1 MRQQCGCALE
11 IARGLW
17 KYSRLVQDNGQPMG
31 KKMVYALLLLLFGL
45 AAALAY
51 PIVKVKLS
59 VSVIHPETRFLPASS
74 EEALR
79 SHVHALSVAIG
90 SRSIAEYG
98 KLQEAERYIRA
109 FLEGQG
115 IPFESQG
122 YDHEGQRYN
131 NIVVTLEGSS
141 RPGET
146 VLVGAHYD
154 TVQGT
159 PGADDNASAVA
170 VLLELCRD
178 LKEYRPG
185 RTLRMVFFT
194 LEEPPTF
201 MTPAMGSYVYAAQ
214 AKERGENI
222 TGMVCLE
229 MVGYFSDAE
238 GSQAFPI
245 PGMHWLYPDR
255 GNFIAVIGNV
265 PSRGLTLAVAEALK
279 AGSDI
284 PVEYLVALPIVP
296 GVGLSDHGPFWKM
309 GYPAV
314 MVTDTA
320 FYRNPNYHSAKDT
333 IETLRFEKM
342 SQLLRGM
349 VHVVEF
355 LTKAE
360 G

>member
-1 MRQQCGCALE
+1 MR
-11 IARGLW
+11 
-17 KYSRLVQDNGQPMG
+17 
-31 KKMVYALLLLLFGL
+31 KKMIYALLILMFGL
-45 AAALAY
+45 AAALLY

-59 VSVIHPETRFLPASS
+59 VSVNHPETRFLPTSS

-90 SRSIAEYG
+90 SRSVREYG
-98 KLQEAERYIRA
+98 KLQDAERYIRS
-109 FLEGQG
+109 FLQGQG
-115 IPFESQG
+115 IPFTLQG
-122 YDHEGQRYN
+122 YDHEGKRYN
-131 NIVVTLEGSS
+131 NIVVTLTGST

-146 VLVGAHYD
+146 VIVGAHYD
-154 TVQGT
+154 TVYET

-185 RTLRMVFFT
+185 RTLKLIFFV
-194 LEEPPTF
+194 LEEPPSF
-201 MTPAMGSYVYAAQ
+201 LTPAMGSYVYAIQ

-222 TGMVCLE
+222 TGMISLE
-229 MVGYFSDAE
+229 MVGYFSEAE
-238 GSQAFPI
+238 GSQAYPI

-255 GNFIAVIGNV
+255 GNFIGVIGNV
-265 PSRGLTLAVAEALK
+265 QSRELTLAVAEALK

-284 PVEYLVALPIVP
+284 PVEHLVALLFVP

-309 GYPAV
+309 GFRAV

-320 FYRNPNYHSAKDT
+320 FYRNPNYHTARDT
-333 IETLRFEKM
+333 IETLRFDRM
-342 SQLLRGM
+342 SQLVRGM

-355 LTKAE
+355 LTKVKD
-360 G
+360 

>member
-1 MRQQCGCALE
+1 MA
-11 IARGLW
+11 A
-17 KYSRLVQDNGQPMG
+17 SNPDNGHPMG
-31 KKMVYALLLLLFGL
+31 KKMIYTLLVVALGI

-59 VSVIHPETRFLPASS
+59 VSVIHPEPRFLPASS

-79 SHVHALSVAIG
+79 GHVHALSVAIG
-90 SRSIAEYG
+90 SRSIGEYG
-98 KLQEAERYIRA
+98 KLQEAERYIRT
-109 FLEGQG
+109 FLDAQG
-115 IPFESQG
+115 IPFELQG
-122 YDHEGQRYN
+122 YDHEGKRYN
-131 NIVVTLEGSS
+131 NIVVTLAGSS
-141 RPGET
+141 RPGDT

-185 RTLRMVFFT
+185 RTLKMVFFT
-194 LEEPPTF
+194 LEEPPSF

-222 TGMVCLE
+222 AGMISLE
-229 MVGYFSDAE
+229 MVGYFSDTE

-255 GNFIAVIGNV
+255 GNFIGVIGNV
-265 PSRGLTLAVAEALK
+265 QSRGLTLAVAEALR

-284 PVEYLVALPIVP
+284 PVEHLVALPIVP

-320 FYRNPNYHSAKDT
+320 FYRNPNYHTAGDT
-333 IETLRFEKM
+333 IETLRFDRM
-342 SQLLRGM
+342 SQLVRGM
-349 VHVVEF
+349 VHVMEY
-355 LTKAE
+355 LTMVK